1 MLGAPWPTAD
11 TVSGLGKRHIHY
23 HSLFFGM
30 ASLEELRAERIKK
43 LETLKARGIN
53 PYPVESTRTHEIA
66 EVMKG
71 FSALSKKKKGI
82 VVAGRIRAIRGQG
95 AIIFLDLDDGTG
107 IFQVLLKKDETGE
120 EALALFSETVDIG
133 DFIECSGPLFVT
145 KRKEKTLL
153 AKSWRMLAKALRPL
167 PDKWA
172 GLTDIEE
179 RSRKRYLDTI
189 ASPESKERFLT
200 RSRVV
205 SALRAV
211 LDEAGY
217 VEVET
222 PILQSHAGGAAAKP
236 FMTHHRALD
245 LDLYLRIAPELFL
258 KELLVGGFPKV
269 YEIGRLFRNE
279 GIDATHNPEFTT
291 IEYYE
296 AYSNAR
302 AYMEFTEKIIRS
314 VAKKIHKGGVAVFD
328 GQKIDFTKPF
338 ACVSYADL
346 LKRNALLN
354 DLPNLTRKDAEL
366 KARQLA
372 VSVADSDSREKILDN
387 IYKKVCRPKIIQP
400 TFITGYPVAY
410 LPLAKRLEK
419 DPEFADAFQVV
430 IAGIEIVKG
439 FSELN
444 DPIDQRE
451 RFTKEDAHAKAG
463 DEEAQTSD
471 EGFLEALEY
480 GMPPTAGV
488 GMSVDRLAML
498 LTDTHNVRDI
508 ILFPTMR
515 PKG

>member
-1 MLGAPWPTAD
+1 
-11 TVSGLGKRHIHY
+11 
-23 HSLFFGM
+23 M

-43 LETLKARGIN
+43 LETLKTRGVN
-53 PYPVESTRTHEIA
+53 PYPAESLRSHEIA
-66 EVMKG
+66 EITKT
-71 FSALSKKKKGI
+71 FAALSKKKKGI
-82 VVAGRIRAIRGQG
+82 TIAGRIRAIRGQG

-107 IFQVLLKKDETGE
+107 IFQALLKKDEAGE
-120 EALALFSETVDIG
+120 ETLALFSETADIG
-133 DFIECSGPLFVT
+133 DFVECTGSLFVT

-153 AKSWRMLAKALRPL
+153 AKSWRMLAKSLRPL

-172 GLTDIEE
+172 GLSDIEE

-200 RSRVV
+200 RSRIV
-205 SALRAV
+205 STLRGAFE
-211 LDEAGY
+211 DAGY
-217 VEVET
+217 IEVET
-222 PILQSHAGGAAAKP
+222 PILQSHAGGATAKP
-236 FMTHHRALD
+236 FVTHGNALD
-245 LDLYLRIAPELFL
+245 MDLYLRIAPELFL
-258 KELLVGGFPKV
+258 KQLLIGGFPKV

-279 GIDATHNPEFTT
+279 GVDATHNPEFTT

-314 VAKKIHKGGVAVFD
+314 VAKKIHKGGIAVFD
-328 GQKIDFTKPF
+328 GQKIDFAKPF
-338 ACVSYADL
+338 ARVSYADL
-346 LKRNALLN
+346 LKRYALLN
-354 DLPNLTRKDAEL
+354 DLTNLTRKDAEL

-372 VSVADSDSREKILDN
+372 VSVADADSREKILDN

-410 LPLAKRLEK
+410 LPLAKRSEK
-419 DPEFADAFQVV
+419 DPAFADAFQVV

-444 DPIDQRE
+444 DPLDQRE
-451 RFTKEDAHAKAG
+451 RFKKEDEHARAG

-488 GMSVDRLAML
+488 GMSIDRLAML
-498 LTDTHNVRDI
+498 LTDTHNIRDV

>member
-1 MLGAPWPTAD
+1 
-11 TVSGLGKRHIHY
+11 
-23 HSLFFGM
+23 M

-43 LETLKARGIN
+43 LETLKARGVN
-53 PYPVESTRTHEIA
+53 AYPATSLRTHEIA
-66 EVMKG
+66 EVEKG
-71 FSALSKKKKGI
+71 FSGLSKKKKAI
-82 VVAGRIRAIRGQG
+82 TIAGRIRAIRGQG
-95 AIIFLDLDDGTG
+95 AIVFLDLDDGTG
-107 IFQVLLKKDETGE
+107 IFQALLKKDEAGE
-120 EALALFSETVDIG
+120 DALAFFSDTADIG
-133 DFIECSGPLFVT
+133 DFVECTGSLFIT

-153 AKSWRMLAKALRPL
+153 AKNWRMLAKSLRPL

-179 RSRKRYLDTI
+179 RSRRRYLDTI
-189 ASPESKERFLT
+189 ASPESKERFLI
-200 RSRVV
+200 RSRIV
-205 SALRAV
+205 SALRGAFE
-211 LDEAGY
+211 DAGY
-217 VEVET
+217 IEVET

-236 FMTHHRALD
+236 FVTHHNALD
-245 LDLYLRIAPELFL
+245 IDLYLRIAPELYL
-258 KELLVGGFPKV
+258 KELLIGGFPKV

-291 IEYYE
+291 VEYYE
-296 AYSNAR
+296 AYSDTH

-314 VAKKIHKGGVAVFD
+314 VAKKIRKGGVAVFD
-328 GQKIDFTKPF
+328 GQKIDFTKSF
-338 ACVSYADL
+338 AHVSYADL
-346 LKRNALLN
+346 LKRYALLN
-354 DLPNLTRKDAEL
+354 DLANLTRKDAEL

-372 VSVADSDSREKILDN
+372 VAVSDSDSREKILDN

-410 LPLAKRLEK
+410 LPLAKRSEK
-419 DPEFADAFQVV
+419 DPAFADAFQVV

-444 DPIDQRE
+444 DPIDQRD
-451 RFTKEDAHAKAG
+451 RFAKEDAHAKAG

>member
-1 MLGAPWPTAD
+1 ME
-11 TVSGLGKRHIHY
+11 
-23 HSLFFGM
+23 SL
-30 ASLEELRAERIKK
+30 
-43 LETLKARGIN
+43 
-53 PYPVESTRTHEIA
+53 RTHEIG
-66 EVMKG
+66 EVIKG
-71 FSALSKKKKGI
+71 FPALSKKKKGI
-82 VVAGRIRAIRGQG
+82 TIAGRIRAIRGQG

-107 IFQVLLKKDETGE
+107 TFQVLLKKDEVVE
-120 EALALFSETVDIG
+120 KALPLFSDTGDIG
-133 DFIECSGPLFVT
+133 DFVECAGSLFIT

-179 RSRKRYLDTI
+179 RSRRRYLDTI
-189 ASPESKERFLT
+189 ASPESKERFLV
-200 RSRVV
+200 RSRIV
-205 SALRAV
+205 SALRAAF
-211 LDEAGY
+211 DDAGY
-217 VEVET
+217 MEVET
-222 PILQSHAGGAAAKP
+222 PILQSHAGGATAKP
-236 FMTHHRALD
+236 FVTHHNALD
-245 LDLYLRIAPELFL
+245 MDLYLRIAPELFL

-291 IEYYE
+291 VEYYE

-302 AYMEFTEKIIRS
+302 AYMEFTEKVIRS
-314 VAKKIHKGGVAVFD
+314 VAKKIHKGGVAEFD
-328 GQKIDFTKPF
+328 GQKLDFTKPF
-338 ACVSYADL
+338 TRVSYADL
-346 LKRNALLN
+346 LKSYALLN
-354 DLPNLTRKDAEL
+354 DLANLTRKDVEL

-372 VSVADSDSREKILDN
+372 VAVADSDSREKILDN

-400 TFITGYPVAY
+400 TFITEYPVEY
-410 LPLAKRLEK
+410 LPLAKRAEK
-419 DPEFADAFQVV
+419 NPAFADAFQVV
-430 IAGIEIVKG
+430 IAGVEIVKG

-451 RFTKEDAHAKAG
+451 RFKKEDEQARAG

-488 GMSVDRLAML
+488 GMSIDRLAML
-498 LTDTHNVRDI
+498 LTNTHNIRDI

-515 PKG
+515 PKN